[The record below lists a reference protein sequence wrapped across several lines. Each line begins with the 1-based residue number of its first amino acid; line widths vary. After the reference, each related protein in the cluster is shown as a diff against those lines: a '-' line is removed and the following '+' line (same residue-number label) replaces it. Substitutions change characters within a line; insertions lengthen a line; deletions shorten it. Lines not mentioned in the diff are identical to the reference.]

1 MEGKTLMATL
11 STGVRAPGFTLS
23 TVQGKP
29 VTLDEAL
36 QKGPVVLAF
45 FKVSCPVCQYAFP
58 FLERMYRAN
67 QGANVTVLG
76 ISQDNQRDTKE
87 FMREYGVTFSV
98 ALDDPKKYAV
108 SNAYGLTNVPT
119 LFYIAPDGGIEVSS
133 VGWSKGDV
141 EAINRK
147 LAEHSQQASAPLW
160 RKGEE
165 IQDFRGG

>member
-1 MEGKTLMATL
+1 MATL

-23 TVQGKP
+23 TVQGEP

-67 QGANVTVLG
+67 QGANVTLLG
-76 ISQDNQRDTKE
+76 ISQDNHPDTQE
-87 FMREYGVTFSV
+87 FLREYGVTFPV
-98 ALDDPKKYAV
+98 ALDDPKKYTV

-119 LFYIAPDGGIEVSS
+119 LFFIAPDGAIEVSS
-133 VGWSKGDV
+133 VGWSKADV
-141 EAINRK
+141 EAINQK
-147 LAEHSQQASAPLW
+147 LAEHRQQAPAPLW

>member
-1 MEGKTLMATL
+1 MATL

-58 FLERMYRAN
+58 FFERMFQAN
-67 QGANVTVLG
+67 RDSHVSFLG
-76 ISQDNQRDTKE
+76 VSQDKAKDTEAFIKE
-87 FMREYGVTFSV
+87 FGVTFPV
-98 ALDDPKKYAV
+98 VLDDAKHYAV

-119 LFYIAPDGGIEVSS
+119 LFYIAPSGEIEISS
-133 VGWSKGDV
+133 VSWSKADV
-141 EAINRK
+141 EAVNLK
-147 LAEHSQQASAPLW
+147 LAALRQQSPAVLW
-160 RKGEE
+160 REGEE
-165 IQDFRGG
+165 VRDFRAR